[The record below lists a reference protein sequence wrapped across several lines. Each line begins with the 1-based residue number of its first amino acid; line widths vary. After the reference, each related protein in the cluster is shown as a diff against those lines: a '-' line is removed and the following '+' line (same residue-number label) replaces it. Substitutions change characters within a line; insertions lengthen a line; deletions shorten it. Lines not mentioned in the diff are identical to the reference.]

1 MSKVMA
7 LVSQKGGVGKSTV
20 ALNLATTFAEQ
31 GRRVLLVDLDPQG
44 ALGLSLRRADAQWIG
59 LTEHLMLGT
68 PLPDV
73 LVKTK
78 LPGLSLLP
86 RGRLDPWDALEF
98 ESLVGTRGLLEGVL
112 SPLGESFELVIL
124 DTPSGLGAIPRAAL
138 RASDW
143 ALGIVQ
149 CEVLSLRS
157 LQQLLRL
164 LEGIRE
170 QENPR
175 LLVLAF
181 LLTMV
186 DLGVASSVNVA
197 ADLWTG
203 FDGLL
208 ETHLPR
214 SSAFLAASEDGLPLS
229 HMSGPL
235 SAEARRFGMLVQE
248 LESRMVKLGGWAAEE
263 KCHER
268 RDLV

>member
-44 ALGLSLRRADAQWIG
+44 ALGLSLRRGDTHWMG

-68 PLPDV
+68 PLTDV
-73 LVKTK
+73 MVKTR

-86 RGRLDPWDALEF
+86 RGKLDPMDVLEF
-98 ESLVGTRGLLEGVL
+98 ENAVGEPGLLEQVFE
-112 SPLGESFELVIL
+112 PVRDAFELIIV

-143 ALGIVQ
+143 AVGVVQ

-164 LEGIRE
+164 MEGIRE
-170 QENPR
+170 RDNPD
-175 LLVLAF
+175 LSILAF

-186 DLGVASSVNVA
+186 DLGVATSVNVA
-197 ADLWTG
+197 SELWSG

-208 ETHLPR
+208 ETHVPR
-214 SSAFLAASEDGLPLS
+214 SPVFLQASEEGLPLS
-229 HMSGPL
+229 T
-235 SAEARRFGMLVQE
+235 
-248 LESRMVKLGGWAAEE
+248 
-263 KCHER
+263 
-268 RDLV
+268 

>member
-44 ALGLSLRRADAQWIG
+44 ALGLSLRRADAEWQG
-59 LTEHLMLGT
+59 MTEHLMLGT
-68 PLPDV
+68 PLTDV
-73 LVKTK
+73 MVKTK

-86 RGRLDPWDALEF
+86 RGKLDALDALEF
-98 ESLVGTRGLLEGVL
+98 ENAVGAPGLLEQVFE
-112 SPLGESFELVIL
+112 PVREAFELIIV
-124 DTPSGLGAIPRAAL
+124 DTPSGLGAVPRAAL

-143 ALGIVQ
+143 AVGVVQ

-164 LEGIRE
+164 MDGIRE
-170 QENPR
+170 RDNPT
-175 LLVLAF
+175 LSVLAF

-186 DLGVASSVNVA
+186 DLGVSTSVNVA
-197 ADLWTG
+197 SELWSG

-208 ETHLPR
+208 ETHVPR
-214 SSAFLAASEDGLPLS
+214 SPIFLQASEAGLPLS
-229 HMSGPL
+229 HLDGPR
-235 SAEARRFGMLVQE
+235 SAEVRRFSMLVQE
-248 LESRMVKLGGWAAEE
+248 LEAKMVKTGAWVAEE
-263 KCHER
+263 ERHER